1 MHLTQQ
7 FYPMSVP
14 YWRLSG
20 FYLFYFATLGGFL
33 PYWNLYLKHLGLDA
47 AQIGNLSAV
56 LVGSRIIAPNFWGWI
71 ADRTGKNLRL
81 IRLTLFFS
89 AAAFSGFLAA
99 RGYVELALC
108 TFGFGVFW
116 NASLPLFEAVTLAH
130 LRDDAHRYSRI
141 RLWGSVGFI
150 VAVQGLGWWFDRQP
164 IEQLRLFVVTL
175 LLLNWIV
182 TLMLPNPAPRRP
194 HREPSRVL
202 SVLKRPEVLA
212 FLVVSMLLQAA
223 HGPYYVFYSIYLQQ
237 LGYSAAATGSLWAA
251 GVCAEIVLFIFMRS
265 LLGLL
270 SLRSI
275 LLWSLLLAAVRWL
288 LIGWLAQTAFLVLAQ
303 LLHAASFGAA
313 HIAAIHLVQ
322 RHFGERHQSKGQ
334 ALYSSFSFGLGG
346 MGGSLFSGYYWDVL
360 GPRTIFGAAALA
372 CFLAYLIA
380 CFGLARDHGEKAAAR
395 LK

>member
-1 MHLTQQ
+1 
-7 FYPMSVP
+7 MSVP

-33 PYWNLYLKHLGLDA
+33 PYWNLYLKHLGFDA

-56 LVGSRIIAPNFWGWI
+56 LVGARIIAPNFWGWI
-71 ADRTGKNLRL
+71 ADRTGTSLLL

-89 AAAFSGFLAA
+89 TAAFSGFLVV

-130 LRDDAHRYSRI
+130 LRDDAHRYSRV

-150 VAVQGLGWWFDRQP
+150 VTVQGLGWWFDRQP
-164 IEQLRLFVVTL
+164 IEQLRLFIVTL

-182 TLMLPNPAPRRP
+182 TLMLPRPTPRLW
-194 HREPSRVL
+194 HGESVGVL

-237 LGYSAAATGSLWAA
+237 LNYSASTIGSLWAL
-251 GVCAEIVLFIFMRS
+251 GVFAEIILFIGMRP
-265 LLGLL
+265 LLGRLG
-270 SLRSI
+270 LRSI
-275 LLWSLLLAAVRWL
+275 LLWSLLLATARWL
-288 LIGWLAQTAFLVLAQ
+288 LIGWYAENPIWLVSAQ
-303 LLHAASFGAA
+303 LLHAASFGSA

-322 RHFGERHQSKGQ
+322 HYFGEQHLSKGL
-334 ALYSSFSFGLGG
+334 ALYSSISFGLGG
-346 MGGSLFSGYYWDVL
+346 MGGSLFSGYYWEAL
-360 GPRTIFGAAALA
+360 GPQMIFGSAALL
-372 CFLAYLIA
+372 CFLAYGIA
-380 CFGLARDHGEKAAAR
+380 CCGLARDHGEKTAAR

>member
-1 MHLTQQ
+1 
-7 FYPMSVP
+7 MSVP
-14 YWRLSG
+14 YWRLSS

-33 PYWNLYLKHLGLDA
+33 PYWNLYLKQLGLDA

-56 LVGSRIIAPNFWGWI
+56 LVGSRIVAPNFWGWI
-71 ADRTGKNLRL
+71 ADRTGHNLRL

-89 AAAFSGFLAA
+89 AAAFSAFLLV
-99 RGYVELALC
+99 RGYTELALC

-150 VAVQGLGWWFDRQP
+150 AAVQGLGWWFDRQP
-164 IEQLRLFVVTL
+164 IGQLRLFVVTL

-182 TLMLPNPAPRRP
+182 TLMLPRPVPRQT
-194 HREPSRVL
+194 HAEPFGVL
-202 SVLKRPEVLA
+202 SVLKRPEVLV

-237 LGYSAAATGSLWAA
+237 LHYSAAATGSLWAL
-251 GVCAEIVLFIFMRS
+251 GVFAEIVLFVFMRP

-270 SLRSI
+270 TLRSI
-275 LLWSLLLAAVRWL
+275 LLWSLLLAAARWL
-288 LIGWLAQTAFLVLAQ
+288 LIGWYAQTLAILVSAQ

-322 RHFGERHQSKGQ
+322 RYFGEQHQSKGQ

-346 MGGSLFSGYYWDVL
+346 MGGSLFSGYYWDEL

-372 CFLAYLIA
+372 CLFAYGIA
-380 CFGLARDHGEKAAAR
+380 CAGLARDHGEKAAAR